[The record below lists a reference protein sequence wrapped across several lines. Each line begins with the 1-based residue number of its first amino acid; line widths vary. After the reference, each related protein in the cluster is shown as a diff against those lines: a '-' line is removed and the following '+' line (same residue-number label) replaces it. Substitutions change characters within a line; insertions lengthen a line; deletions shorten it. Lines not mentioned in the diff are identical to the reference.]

1 MFSARYGRN
10 TLKCYFENF
19 AMTLNNVAVDDDN
32 DNNNNNNNNAGYN
45 VSNHYS

>member
-1 MFSARYGRN
+1 
-10 TLKCYFENF
+10 
-19 AMTLNNVAVDDDN
+19 MTLNNVAVDDDN